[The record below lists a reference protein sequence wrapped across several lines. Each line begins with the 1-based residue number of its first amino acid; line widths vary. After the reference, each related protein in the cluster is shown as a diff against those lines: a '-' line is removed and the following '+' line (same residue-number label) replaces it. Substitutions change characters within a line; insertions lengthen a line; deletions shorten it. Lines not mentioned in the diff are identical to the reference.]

1 MKLRALIVPDVNDVL
16 QIWDGEFLKALL
28 QEVQHLVPGQ
38 SLHLCQVLGEDLDRK
53 RNYYT
58 RLTELTLEMDF
69 MK

>member
-38 SLHLCQVLGEDLDRK
+38 SLHLGQVLGEDLDRK

-58 RLTELTLEMDF
+58 MLTELTLEMDF

>member
-53 RNYYT
+53 RNY
-58 RLTELTLEMDF
+58 
-69 MK
+69 